1 MLKQILLAFLLLIS
15 GGFILFVDII
25 AAIRPT
31 ATFQATR
38 PLFQGINY
46 GRQVRDYPRPLVLH
60 YVTVDLSN
68 SDIQLI
74 TNPGIKR
81 GEKYQFSAQT
91 TGDFAAEF
99 EVQLAINAGFF
110 YPIRYGTPW
119 HFYPQKGDYVNVVGQ
134 AIAQGI
140 EYEPAKPDWPALC
153 VGSQNRVSIQV
164 AGECPNYT
172 EVAIAGSL
180 VLLDRGNAIAFDSD
194 APNNENVYPRIAV
207 GLNADQTQLWIV
219 IIDGRQPHY
228 SEGVTLAEFSEI
240 LSEFDIDA
248 AINLDGGGSTTLV
261 SSHTGKIQALNSP
274 IHSRIPMY
282 QRPIAT
288 HLGIYAAPLD

>member
-15 GGFILFVDII
+15 GGFILFVDIFD
-25 AAIRPT
+25 AIRPT
-31 ATFQATR
+31 ATFQASR
-38 PLFQGINY
+38 PLFRGITY
-46 GRQVRDYPRPLVLH
+46 GRQVRNYPRPLVLH
-60 YVTVDLSN
+60 YVTVDLTD

-74 TNPGIKR
+74 TNPGVKQ
-81 GEKYQFSAQT
+81 GEKYQFAAQT
-91 TGDFAAEF
+91 TGDFAQEF
-99 EVQLAINAGFF
+99 NVQLAINAGFF
-110 YPIRYGTPW
+110 YPIKYGTPW
-119 HFYPQKGDYVNVVGQ
+119 QFYPQKGDYVNVVGQ
-134 AIAQGI
+134 AIAQGV

-153 VGSQNRVSIQV
+153 VGSQNDVSIEV
-164 AGECPNYT
+164 TGECPKDT

-180 VLLDRGNAIAFDSD
+180 LLLDDGNAIAFDSD

-207 GLNADQTQLWIV
+207 GLNRDRTQLWIV

-240 LSEFDIDA
+240 LSEFDINA

-261 SSHTGKIQALNSP
+261 SGHTGKIQALNSP

-288 HLGIYAAPLD
+288 HFGIYAAPLD